1 MTQSLQLR
9 LGQQLA
15 MTPQLQQAIKLLQ
28 LSSLD
33 LQQEIQ
39 QALDSNMMLEVSDDD
54 GTALPVSPG
63 ENLSEAPVNQPEPEY
78 RELTDMDASA
88 DIPQELALDA
98 SWEEFYDSLPTL
110 GPSGGSSGDSDGDD
124 FMVQRSAAQTLHDS
138 LVWQMELTNFSDRDY
153 AIATTIIDSIDDDG
167 YLMISLDDIHL
178 GLASQMQS
186 LEADEVRAVLHRIQN
201 FDPPGVGATDLADC
215 LGIQL
220 RQLPEGTRWKEEA
233 LALVSQHLDLLAR
246 KDLAKLKR
254 SMELEDEALTAIVGL
269 IRGLEPKPGS
279 KIASSEAQ
287 YITPDVYVVR
297 QGERW
302 TVALNPEIAP
312 RLRVNPLYSGMVKRA
327 DSSTDNTTMRNHLQ
341 EARWFI
347 KSLHSRNET
356 LLKVAKSIIER
367 QQAFLNEG
375 ETGMKPMVLRDI
387 AEEVGMHE
395 STISRVTTQK
405 YIHTP
410 NGIFEFKYFF
420 SSHVSTKGGGECSA
434 TAIKAY
440 LKEIISSEDP
450 RKPLSDDTIAKQLQ
464 GRGINVAR
472 RTIAKYREA
481 MSIAPSSERK
491 QIF

>member
-1 MTQSLQLR
+1 MKQSLQLR

-39 QALDSNMMLEVSDDD
+39 QALDSNMMLEITDDD
-54 GTALPVSPG
+54 SAALPVIPG
-63 ENLSEAPVNQPEPEY
+63 ENLSEALVSQPEPEY
-78 RELTDMDASA
+78 RELTNMDSPA

-98 SWEEFYDSLPTL
+98 SWEEFYDSLPAVGL
-110 GPSGGSSGDSDGDD
+110 SGGSGGDSDD

-167 YLMISLDDIHL
+167 YLMIPLDDIHL

-201 FDPPGVGATDLADC
+201 FEPPGVGATDLADC

-220 RQLPEGTRWKEEA
+220 RQLPDGTRWKAEA
-233 LALVSQHLDLLAR
+233 LALVSQHLDLLAK

-269 IRGLEPKPGS
+269 IRRLEPKPGS

-312 RLRVNPLYSGMVKRA
+312 TLRVNPLYSGMVKRA
-327 DSSTDNTTMRNHLQ
+327 DTSTDNTTMRNHLQ

-367 QQAFLNEG
+367 QQAFLDEG

-420 SSHVSTKGGGECSA
+420 SSHVSTRGGGECSA

-440 LKEIISSEDP
+440 LKEIISGEDP